1 MRAAALQPTPILP
14 WSKRQEEE
22 QRFRWVLLATVL
34 LLALFSAL
42 MPYLPVEKEEQ
53 QFQEVPPRVA
63 QLVLERRQ
71 PPPPPP
77 PAEQPEPE
85 PEPVP
90 EPEPEVVE
98 ETPPPEPV
106 PAPEPEPEPPA
117 PAPDRTAQARERA
130 SSAGVLAFADELA
143 DLREVAGDDLAPSA
157 PLSDAGQA
165 ATGGPNQRSLITSD
179 VGGASRGINTATLSR
194 NTGGTG
200 LRGRETSRV
209 ESPVDQ
215 QAAEAAARRREER
228 AQGRRPER
236 TDEEIHLVFD
246 RNKSA
251 FDRLY
256 RRALR
261 SNPTLQGKVVVELT
275 IAPSGEVTAVEV
287 VASDLRDDDLER
299 KIALRV
305 KRLQFPDKDVA
316 VETVRYS
323 IDFVPS

>member
-22 QRFRWVLLATVL
+22 QRFRWVLAATAL
-34 LLALFSAL
+34 LLALLSAL
-42 MPYLPVEKEEQ
+42 IPQLTIERDDQE
-53 QFQEVPPRVA
+53 FQEVPPRVA
-63 QLVLERRQ
+63 KLVLERRQ

-77 PAEQPEPE
+77 PVQQAEPE

-98 ETPPPEPV
+98 ETLPEPA
-106 PAPEPEPEPPA
+106 PAPEPEPEPAA
-117 PAPDRTAQARERA
+117 PAPDRTAQARDRA
-130 SSAGVLAFADELA
+130 ANAGVLAFADELA
-143 DLREVAGDDLAPSA
+143 DLREVAGDDLAPST

-165 ATGGPNQRSLITSD
+165 ATGGPNQRSLITSG

-200 LRGRETSRV
+200 LRDRETSRV

-215 QAAEAAARRREER
+215 QAAEAAARRREQR
-228 AQGRRPER
+228 AEGRRPER

-261 SNPTLQGKVVVELT
+261 TDPTLQGKVVVELT
-275 IAPSGEVTAVEV
+275 IAPSGEVTAVDV

-305 KRLQFPDKDVA
+305 KRLRFPDKDVA

-323 IDFVPS
+323 IDFFPS